1 MNAEQFSVYLT
12 ALASSLTVNVI
23 IPLMML
29 FIVIV
34 MGWVLFSRAQA
45 KDGFHIADML
55 LGDDGKVSPD
65 RVLMVCTWG
74 ASTWGLAVFFYAI
87 PASVTEAYAL
97 YLGVWATNNAAKSF
111 FRLKYGG
118 GASGDGTKAP

>member
-23 IPLMML
+23 IPLLML
-29 FIVIV
+29 VIVIV
-34 MGWVLFSRAQA
+34 MGWVLFARAQN

-55 LGDDGKVSPD
+55 LDDAGKVSSD
-65 RVLMVCTWG
+65 RVLAVCTWG

-87 PASVTEAYAL
+87 PGSVTEAYAI
-97 YLGVWATNNAAKSF
+97 YLGVWATNNAVKGIAKM
-111 FRLKYGG
+111 RYG
-118 GASGDGTKAP
+118 SGQSQDDKAP